1 MHLTPLSA
9 FSRPETSSPII
20 NENDTVAVEE
30 LRFGD
35 NDRLSAEVAQLV
47 NANLLLLVTS
57 SDGLTD
63 SDGRRIARAGTS
75 RKSCQYVR
83 PDKGEMSVGGMRA
96 KLQAVDFALSHG
108 ISAFILDGRKPGQIA
123 AASTGARRRHAI
135 PGDRCRRLQREGS
148 DLNAIMSVQV
158 AVIARNTFTDLVR
171 QKVFYIILVF
181 AMCAIG
187 SSVFMA
193 RLTFQEEFQMLKDV
207 CLGAMSIFTSLLAI
221 LATAN
226 FLPRDLEDRT
236 LYNLLSKPVP
246 RFVYLLGKLA
256 GIILLLLLFTL
267 LMSAVFCLVLWM
279 RERSVLSQTRSEFAE
294 STPEELATALKAVT
308 EAAAFNANLIPG
320 ILIIFVKS
328 VLLAS
333 LTLFISTFATS
344 CAFHRHDCSG
354 RILHRSS
361 AVDGRESTGCRES
374 ISSGGRTSLSLSWPC
389 SFPDLQSFNLT
400 DDVIAGAAIPAGTFS
415 SRHSPWAGSI
425 RPCILPFLPW
435 SLQDESYDP
444 QDDRRRV
451 ARYLRNPQDPR

>member
-1 MHLTPLSA
+1 
-9 FSRPETSSPII
+9 
-20 NENDTVAVEE
+20 
-30 LRFGD
+30 
-35 NDRLSAEVAQLV
+35 
-47 NANLLLLVTS
+47 
-57 SDGLTD
+57 
-63 SDGRRIARAGTS
+63 
-75 RKSCQYVR
+75 
-83 PDKGEMSVGGMRA
+83 
-96 KLQAVDFALSHG
+96 
-108 ISAFILDGRKPGQIA
+108 
-123 AASTGARRRHAI
+123 
-135 PGDRCRRLQREGS
+135 
-148 DLNAIMSVQV
+148 MSVQA

-279 RERSVLSQTRSEFAE
+279 RERSVLFQTRSEFAE
-294 STPEELATALKAVT
+294 SAPEELATALKAVT
-308 EAAAFNANLIPG
+308 DATFNANLIPG

-333 LTLFISTFATS
+333 LTLLVSTFATS
-344 CAFHRHDCSG
+344 ALFTVM
-354 RILHRSS
+354 IAA
-361 AVDGRESTGCRES
+361 AVYFIGHLQSTAREYWLQGVDIKWWTH
-374 ISSGGRTSLSLSWPC
+374 IIVALVALL
-389 SFPDLQSFNLT
+389 FPDLQSFNLT
-400 DDVIAGAAIPAGTFS
+400 DDVIAGAAIPPGIFLETFALGWIYTAVYFALSALVFAG
-415 SRHSPWAGSI
+415 RE
-425 RPCILPFLPW
+425 L
-435 SLQDESYDP
+435 
-444 QDDRRRV
+444 
-451 ARYLRNPQDPR
+451 

>member
-1 MHLTPLSA
+1 
-9 FSRPETSSPII
+9 
-20 NENDTVAVEE
+20 
-30 LRFGD
+30 
-35 NDRLSAEVAQLV
+35 
-47 NANLLLLVTS
+47 
-57 SDGLTD
+57 
-63 SDGRRIARAGTS
+63 
-75 RKSCQYVR
+75 
-83 PDKGEMSVGGMRA
+83 
-96 KLQAVDFALSHG
+96 
-108 ISAFILDGRKPGQIA
+108 
-123 AASTGARRRHAI
+123 
-135 PGDRCRRLQREGS
+135 
-148 DLNAIMSVQV
+148 MSVQA

-279 RERSVLSQTRSEFAE
+279 RERSVLFQTRSEFAE
-294 STPEELATALKAVT
+294 STPEELAAALEAVT
-308 EAAAFNANLIPG
+308 DATFNANLIPG

-333 LTLFISTFATS
+333 LTLLISTFATS
-344 CAFHRHDCSG
+344 ALFTVM
-354 RILHRSS
+354 IAA
-361 AVDGRESTGCRES
+361 AVYFIGHLQSTAREYWLQGVDIKWWTH
-374 ISSGGRTSLSLSWPC
+374 IIVALVALL
-389 SFPDLQSFNLT
+389 FPDLQSFNLT
-400 DDVIAGAAIPAGTFS
+400 DDVIAGAAIPPGIFLETFALGWIYTAVYFALSALVFAG
-415 SRHSPWAGSI
+415 RE
-425 RPCILPFLPW
+425 L
-435 SLQDESYDP
+435 
-444 QDDRRRV
+444 
-451 ARYLRNPQDPR
+451 